1 MPSADMFSALGA
13 FLQSAGASTQNI
25 ARNYHDDTE
34 REAAKKKLER
44 EEFRGR
50 VKEAR
55 ALGAKRTGGQKIR
68 NAMTAILN
76 PMGPEDA
83 AETLANTPPAQI
95 EAAEKA
101 IADTGAA
108 VTGTPRQS
116 ARWAANKTKNAMRR
130 AIAEQES
137 SGVDIG
143 AHPKAANGLQ
153 AFGKFGIVPELHIDK
168 VGLDPKKPE
177 DLEKW
182 KKDPALQ
189 EATFDAIIDTNW
201 RTSGGDV
208 DKALELYYG
217 KAKDKNAKQ
226 RLADGREMPSVNEYV
241 SQVKSRMGDAAT
253 AASVGKTAGA
263 ARSAIDALVSKD
275 FRPPSRARARSQEAA
290 LGKLYADMSPEE
302 IEQNKD
308 YLDRVAGLAQSGK
321 EEYKEELATYRDDL
335 NRQTTAAINAM
346 KLDEQMQMAMMK
358 VKSGVKS
365 LTPEEVR
372 ALESRRKLLDGMR
385 SQITDFTQRVSSA
398 KPGAR
403 EAMLLTRPDLVSTE
417 DPNFFGRLTGKKGKK
432 VIDDAKI
439 LKKLDL
445 IDEWIMETDRALA
458 GLGGLERPGA
468 EDIESDE
475 NTMLSRP
482 GGAGALNNYIT
493 PVKR

>member
-1 MPSADMFSALGA
+1 MPSSEMMSALGA
-13 FLQSAGASTQNI
+13 FLESAGASTGKI
-25 ARNYHDDTE
+25 ARNYYEDVE
-34 REAAKKKLER
+34 REDAKKKAEN
-44 EEFRGR
+44 EEFRRR

-76 PMGPEDA
+76 PMEPEEA
-83 AETLANTPPAQI
+83 AETLAKTPPEQI
-95 EAAEKA
+95 EQAEKA

-108 VTGTPRQS
+108 LTGTPRQKE
-116 ARWAANKTKNAMRR
+116 RWAANKTKNALRK

-137 SGVDIG
+137 TGTDIG
-143 AHPKAANGLQ
+143 EHPRAANGLQ
-153 AFGKFGIVPELHIDK
+153 AYGKFGIVPELHIGK
-168 VGLDPKKPE
+168 IGLDPKKPE

-189 EATFDAIIDTNW
+189 EQTFDAIIDDNW
-201 RTSGGDV
+201 RRSGGDI
-208 DKALELYYG
+208 DKVLEFYYG
-217 KAKDKNAKQ
+217 SAKDKNAKQ
-226 RLADGREMPSVNEYV
+226 RLADGREMPSVNEYIA
-241 SQVKSRMGDAAT
+241 QVKGRMGDAAT
-253 AASVGKTAGA
+253 SAGIGKTAGA

-275 FRPPSRARARSQEAA
+275 FQAPSRARARSQEAA
-290 LGKLYADMSPEE
+290 LGKLYADMTPEE

-308 YLDRVAGLAQSGK
+308 YLDRVAGLAQSGR

-346 KLDEQMQMAMMK
+346 RLDEQMQMALMK

-372 ALESRRKLLDGMR
+372 ALESRRKLLEGMR
-385 SQITDFTQRVSSA
+385 DQITDFTQRVASA

-403 EAMLLTRPDLVSTE
+403 ESMLLTRPDLVSTE
-417 DPNFFGRLTGKKGKK
+417 DPNFFGRLTGRKGKK

-439 LKKLDL
+439 SKKLDL
-445 IDEWIMETDRALA
+445 IDEWLMETDRALA

-468 EDIESDE
+468 SDIESDE

-493 PVKR
+493 PVKK